1 MADDVNN
8 EEEGI
13 IFGAVTRKLTGLEV
27 GMKHEASFEIQTDGA
42 HQFNQVD
49 ANIFRNSRV
58 LVRAYPIACASVSL
72 VPNI

>member
-1 MADDVNN
+1 MCIEMADDVNN

-27 GMKHEASFEIQTDGA
+27 GMKHEA